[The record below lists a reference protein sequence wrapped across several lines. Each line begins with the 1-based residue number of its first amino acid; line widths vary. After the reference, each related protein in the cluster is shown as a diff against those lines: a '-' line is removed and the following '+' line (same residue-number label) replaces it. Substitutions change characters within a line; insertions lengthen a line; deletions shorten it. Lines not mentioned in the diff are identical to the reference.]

1 MANKTV
7 NKVFLIFVEGTTD
20 ADCLDLIVDYFKES
34 FEQTDIDVRVH
45 GGDIFTNDENFKKS
59 GPTILKEQI
68 ENYINHYKLNP
79 TDIIHVAFITDTDGI
94 YVNPVEYIVNPTVV
108 EFEYDLENKTIV
120 CRNETKKK
128 DVLRSRQTKSTK
140 LSKIIKPLDESILT
154 FNRTQISYSI
164 YYNSLNLE
172 HVLFEKI
179 LPDNQKRR
187 SLDELLESIDE
198 DPEQLMDI
206 FNAKAITNDYL
217 DSWQKIKNLE
227 MSRGLSNLNILFS
240 YLSSLQNM

>member
-94 YVNPVEYIVNPTVV
+94 YVNPVEYIVNPTVA

-227 MSRGLSNLNILFS
+227 MS
-240 YLSSLQNM
+240 